1 MDQVTSPTRP
11 PAGRITLREVYR
23 GPLAISYATSIATI
37 SGVILLYP
45 VLPVLA
51 GDLGVDEAHIGLVIA
66 AFNAPGIVL
75 APLFGVLADLYG
87 RRWILVLGLTL
98 FGLAGGA
105 AALAPSYEWVLVWR
119 VLQGVGASAL
129 LPLTI
134 VLISD
139 ILPGEREIH
148 GQGVKVALDR
158 VATIVLPLMGGAL
171 AILSW
176 RAAFAAFLLVLVLAL
191 AALVWMPETH
201 RRGSDTLRQYFAR
214 TGRAIREPRLTL
226 AFATG
231 FVRFFLDYGLYTYL
245 PIIVALRYGSTPV
258 MSGAMIA
265 ASAVGAIITA
275 ITIDRIY
282 HRVATE
288 RLLALAFFAS
298 AAIACRAG
306 AGRAAVARRRRD
318 VRVRARQRADLSAAK
333 EPDDPPHPGRA
344 ARRRHRR
351 RSPDPAD
358 REIIGTGAAWA
369 AAAGGRAGGIGVG
382 TVCAER
388 GVHAGADR
396 DGLAPARCGR
406 CLSYWPYRRRSRSR
420 LRAGLRLRL
429 GSVALCISADVH
441 HANARAPRVAASLI
455 GVRSLRCGVLIGMRP
470 VPQVEHS
477 AVALRG
483 RCLAYRAIL
492 GRRLRGLPAAIARI
506 AAGQI
511 DEGGTWAVHIIR
523 QIDDRRCLR
532 GANVPAQR
540 NGRHRDQHAA
550 RRPAQFLEP

>member
-11 PAGRITLREVYR
+11 PAGRITPREVYR

-258 MSGAMIA
+258 MSGALIA

-298 AAIACRAG
+298 AGSLAVLALG
-306 AGRAAVARRRRD
+306 APLWLVAVAMFVFGLGNGLISPLQKSLMTRRTPAELRGGVIAVDRLIQQIAKSLAPALLGLLLL
-318 VRVRARQRADLSAAK
+318 VAELEVLVWVLCALSAAFTL
-333 EPDDPPHPGRA
+333 A
-344 ARRRHRR
+344 L
-351 RSPDPAD
+351 
-358 REIIGTGAAWA
+358 I
-369 AAAGGRAGGIGVG
+369 V
-382 TVCAER
+382 TV
-388 GVHAGADR
+388 
-396 DGLAPARCGR
+396 
-406 CLSYWPYRRRSRSR
+406 W
-420 LRAGLRLRL
+420 
-429 GSVALCISADVH
+429 
-441 HANARAPRVAASLI
+441 
-455 GVRSLRCGVLIGMRP
+455 
-470 VPQVEHS
+470 
-477 AVALRG
+477 
-483 RCLAYRAIL
+483 
-492 GRRLRGLPAAIARI
+492 
-506 AAGQI
+506 
-511 DEGGTWAVHIIR
+511 
-523 QIDDRRCLR
+523 
-532 GANVPAQR
+532 
-540 NGRHRDQHAA
+540 
-550 RRPAQFLEP
+550 RRPAATGT